1 VNVPGDDGKK
11 LRDRRNYNHLP
22 TLCND
27 EMTQAVLSLVGAGD
41 YEADAGSSY
50 AELKLANDGDTVTC
64 DVTWDQAATLGVFT
78 TNVYI
83 TVRVF
88 GLVPVC

>member
-1 VNVPGDDGKK
+1 MNVPGNDGK
-11 LRDRRNYNHLP
+11 RVRPRHNRIIPGLP

-27 EMTQAVLSLVGAGD
+27 EMTQAVLALVGPGD

-50 AELKLANDGDTVTC
+50 AELKLASDGDTVTC
-64 DVTWDQAATLGVFT
+64 DVTWDHTATPGVYT

-83 TVRVF
+83 TV
-88 GLVPVC
+88 